1 MANWLKS
8 VNDFLEQV
16 PASTITAFNHIFKK
30 GEEYTQD
37 FVDSVCIWL
46 AWSVNVNVERM
57 RQRVIKYLA
66 DHYKGTLRVASAVNV
81 VKNAVTDPIGTA
93 GAVFSYFSKPFSA
106 AKEFMSMLIV
116 EIPRL
121 ASNLANIAESL
132 PPSPP
137 NPHINFDAFKLRVG
151 TISLSEI
158 MGSPTMPTPE
168 QMFPEPPSPF
178 SKAAFD
184 KSFENATAETAEDQI
199 VYKLKEENTSAI
211 SQSIIDNISDRNA

>member
-8 VNDFLEQV
+8 INDFLEQV
-16 PASTITAFNHIFKK
+16 PESTTTAFNHIFKK

-37 FVDSVCIWL
+37 FVDSVCTWL

-66 DHYKGTLRVASAVNV
+66 DHYKGTLQVAAGVNV
-81 VKNAVTDPIGTA
+81 IKNAVTDPIGTA
-93 GAVFSYFSKPFSA
+93 GAVFSYFSKPFNA

-121 ASNLANIAESL
+121 AANLANIAESL

-137 NPHINFDAFKLRVG
+137 NPRVNFDAFKLRVG
-151 TISLSEI
+151 TISLAEI

-184 KSFENATAETAEDQI
+184 KSFENATAQTAEDQI

-211 SQSIIDNISDRNA
+211 AQAIIDNVSDREA